1 MGANFHFGASTRM
14 YVLREKVKAQNIV
27 EDIPIGSDLALP
39 NNEEEIDEM
48 TEYNTAHNRKIS
60 TLGITDTHHVVKKG
74 VKRKAVHFN
83 EEEIIINPEDVD
95 PSIGRFR
102 NLVQST
108 VIIQTTNKRMR
119 IDSGNNFNL
128 PTSNSHPEHKHIL
141 HHPIISAPPTGLY
154 TGLNEPADAFS
165 STNFLLPNPAP
176 EIDSNKPTSSST
188 VQFKHNDNYTMTG
201 DDHEPRKKKYK
212 KETWY
217 GVKKAV
223 KAFGDI

>member
-1 MGANFHFGASTRM
+1 M
-14 YVLREKVKAQNIV
+14 YVLREKVKAQSIV
-27 EDIPIGSDLALP
+27 EDIPIGSELALP
-39 NNEEEIDEM
+39 EAQEEVDEM

-60 TLGITDTHHVVKKG
+60 TLGIADTHHVVKKG
-74 VKRKAVHFN
+74 VKRKSVHFN

-108 VIIQTTNKRMR
+108 VIIQAPNKRMR
-119 IDSGNNFNL
+119 VDGGNNFNL
-128 PTSNSHPEHKHIL
+128 PTSNHNEHKHIL
-141 HHPIISAPPTGLY
+141 HHPIISAPPPSGLY
-154 TGLNEPADAFS
+154 TGLNEPNEAFS

-176 EIDSNKPTSSST
+176 EIDSSKPTPSSS
-188 VQFKHNDNYTMTG
+188 VQFKHDDNYPIMTG
-201 DDHEPRKKKYK
+201 DDHEPKKKKYK
-212 KETWY
+212 KETWH